1 MANNNVAAL
10 FGKKLG
16 ESFYIKYPKSKN
28 PIMVKIEENG
38 LWYAF
43 FRNNEVTW
51 FDDDT
56 LLMSLLEGQAEII
69 DEEEAVF
76 GVR

>member
-1 MANNNVAAL
+1 
-10 FGKKLG
+10 
-16 ESFYIKYPKSKN
+16 
-28 PIMVKIEENG
+28 MVKIEENG

-43 FRNNEVTW
+43 FRDNEVTW

-56 LLMSLLEGQAEII
+56 LLMSLLEGQVEII
-69 DEEEAVF
+69 DDEEAIF